1 MLGGKETSRYY
12 HDVISYLGDVSQ
24 KLDRLIELL
33 ETQNMLN
40 MKDKEEKNSQL
51 RDNEGM
57 YNYQYYKQRK
67 AGLIGRDTK

>member
-1 MLGGKETSRYY
+1 MLGGKRYIESFNN
-12 HDVISYLGDVSQ
+12 VLNCLFEVNN
-24 KLDRLIELL
+24 KLDRIIELM

-51 RDNEGM
+51 KDNEGM

>member
-1 MLGGKETSRYY
+1 MLGGRRYIESFNIVLKNLY
-12 HDVISYLGDVSQ
+12 TISE
-24 KLDRLIELL
+24 KMDRIIELL

>member
-1 MLGGKETSRYY
+1 
-12 HDVISYLGDVSQ
+12 
-24 KLDRLIELL
+24 L

-40 MKDKEEKNSQL
+40 AKDKEEKNSQL

-67 AGLIGRDTK
+67 AGLIGRDK

>member
-1 MLGGKETSRYY
+1 MLGGKQYMESFK
-12 HDVISYLGDVSQ
+12 DVLNCLYDLSE
-24 KLDRLIELL
+24 KMDRMIELL

-40 MKDKEEKNSQL
+40 AKDKEEKNSQL

-67 AGLIGRDTK
+67 AGLIGRDK